1 MIIDYH
7 QTNNYSFLNLF
18 KLIINSFLFSRT
30 LLAIGDTSINYI
42 NDYVN
47 DYGYTPLHTSV
58 ETDNKDGTILLL
70 KNDADPNMFGKIP
83 YHHFTPLHLASSKKM
98 VEILL
103 SFDADPSLVS
113 ERKETCQENKAT
125 IFQSLI
131 SKNPDS
137 ALEILNDGVR
147 TNGKT
152 LDSDQLL
159 LIVDYGQFKLEA
171 NHFKENG
178 QQSLNDA
185 NENSVVIGER
195 YINKEPDE
203 LAIHKMILKERCRNL
218 MNHPVLESF
227 LDLKWQ
233 LTKPLYWGHL
243 FIYSLF
249 IFPITALILTQ
260 TYWLRCDKQA
270 WLNLNMSNTTEI
282 DAKKACRCERVCPD
296 ISDYRRNLSDFDE
309 IIDCYFRWEHKD
321 PNHVMECHNEHS
333 LEFIL
338 LTLSLIGW
346 CFLLIREVLQFFQA
360 WKLYFK
366 SNENWMEVILISF
379 SGLFL
384 GLFCSNDVDISL
396 KFHLGSWTLFF
407 GWIEVTLLIGRFPL
421 VGALIH
427 MSLQVIKQLLTCL
440 FVFLPVMI
448 AFGLAF
454 HVLLRSNPEFET
466 PIWAVLKVLTTMLG
480 EFEYYENFS
489 WDAAS
494 IDKGYVSVQLL
505 FILSFGFMTIIIMN
519 LLIGLTVTKLDDL
532 LKEAEIIRSEKMV
545 TLIAS
550 TQDVLFNS
558 KFPFATFFKWL
569 NCRKF
574 RHIGQLFPHIHT
586 KASIVP
592 KGKKYQVHLTLQ
604 RLSSTK
610 VCLEPNQRKR
620 LYDEKSPKIK
630 LDDGGFPVY
639 LYNERNGNKEM
650 ALDLVL
656 PCKVVGNCLKLI
668 KEKHDHHRKY
678 KERTVEDDMGLHN
691 MKQRMNLQVKRD

>member
-1 MIIDYH
+1 
-7 QTNNYSFLNLF
+7 
-18 KLIINSFLFSRT
+18 
-30 LLAIGDTSINYI
+30 
-42 NDYVN
+42 
-47 DYGYTPLHTSV
+47 
-58 ETDNKDGTILLL
+58 
-70 KNDADPNMFGKIP
+70 
-83 YHHFTPLHLASSKKM
+83 M

-103 SFDADPSLVS
+103 SFDADPFLVS
-113 ERKETCQENKAT
+113 ECKETGQKTKAT
-125 IFQSLI
+125 AFQGLL

-137 ALEILNDGVR
+137 ALELLNDGVR

-159 LIVDYGQFKLEA
+159 VILDYGHFKLEA
-171 NHFKENG
+171 THFKQREY
-178 QQSLNDA
+178 QKSNDL
-185 NENSVVIGER
+185 NENSMMFRE
-195 YINKEPDE
+195 KECYKDPDE
-203 LAIHKMILKERCRNL
+203 LAVHKMILKERCRSL

-243 FIYSLF
+243 FIYSIF
-249 IFPITALILTQ
+249 ILPITALVLTQ
-260 TYWLRCDKQA
+260 TYWLRCDEHTWKNQTDA
-270 WLNLNMSNTTEI
+270 NGSFIDEKLNCI
-282 DAKKACRCERVCPD
+282 CKRVCPD
-296 ISDYRRNLSDFDE
+296 ISEYRIMNNDLDDN
-309 IIDCYFRWEHKD
+309 DCYFRWQHKD
-321 PNHVMECHNEHS
+321 QNHVMECHDEHTIELS
-333 LEFIL
+333 L

-346 CFLLIREVLQFFQA
+346 GFLFLREVLQFFQA

-366 SNENWMEVILISF
+366 SNENWMELLLIIF
-379 SGLFL
+379 SGFYLSV
-384 GLFCSNDVDISL
+384 FCFNDVNITL

-427 MSLQVIKQLLTCL
+427 MSLQVIKQLLSCL

-466 PIWAVLKVLTTMLG
+466 SIGSVLKVLPLMLG

-489 WDAAS
+489 WDATS

-505 FILSFGFMTIIIMN
+505 FVLSFGFMTIIIMN

-550 TQDVLFNS
+550 TQDVLVNS
-558 KFPFATFFKWL
+558 KFPFAAFF
-569 NCRKF
+569 NCLKCKKF
-574 RHIGQLFPHIHT
+574 GHIGQLFPHIL
-586 KASIVP
+586 ANMSNVE
-592 KGKKYQVHLTLQ
+592 KGKKYQVHLSLQ
-604 RLSSTK
+604 RISSTK
-610 VCLEPNQRKR
+610 VCFEPNQRNR
-620 LYDEKSPKIK
+620 LYDERSQKIK

-639 LYNERNGNKEM
+639 LYNERNGRKEM
-650 ALDLVL
+650 ALDLIL
-656 PCKVVGNCLKLI
+656 PHKIAGNCLKLI
-668 KEKHDHHRKY
+668 KEKHDQHRKY

-691 MKQRMNLQVKRD
+691 MKQRMNLQVK